1 MADTVT
7 YRPVTP
13 LVCPQCHALWLFW
26 PKEQSGLARD
36 SLNLRSPAACDY
48 CENATAD
55 QLHRMER
62 VGAELEASH
71 PVLEKLTRDI
81 ADAERRWRVAH
92 NVAMMLEAVAQA
104 AYTALD
110 DSEEFEGVGN
120 LIEHAI
126 SAANF
131 DALSEAFDAL
141 EDLPDNK
148 PGCTLSPPGR
158 ARWMLQQNVGTWH
171 SDDIAVFRFASAMR
185 EKMAKKRGEGYS
197 GWNDKDQC
205 PTERLQ
211 TMLDEHLAKGDP
223 VDVANFAMMLW
234 HRNAPTGPSMAEVIR
249 MKDYGDHREKAGIAV
264 TNAQAIAYRN
274 LLYWVLYHHQGGSSH
289 IGQPIRRALGIG
301 QYDAMTDEQIWLGK
315 CAGDPQRT
323 AHEAQATHGVWVD
336 GTEGG
341 AT

>member
-13 LVCPQCHALWLFW
+13 LVCPQCQALWLFW
-26 PKEQSGLARD
+26 PKEQSGLPHD

-62 VGAELEASH
+62 VGAKLEASH
-71 PVLEKLTRDI
+71 PVLEQQARAL
-81 ADAERRWRVAH
+81 ADAERRLRIVSDVSMLLHRVAD
-92 NVAMMLEAVAQA
+92 VAWS
-104 AYTALD
+104 ALD
-110 DSEEFEGVGN
+110 NSEELKWPDCRV
-120 LIEHAI
+120 HAI
-126 SAANF
+126 SGGHF
-131 DALSEAFDAL
+131 DLLSDAFDAL
-141 EDLPDNK
+141 EDLPDDK
-148 PGCTLSPPGR
+148 HGCTLSPAGR
-158 ARWMLQQNVGTWH
+158 ALWMLQQNVGAWH

-185 EKMAKKRGEGYS
+185 EKMTKKRDEGYG

-274 LLYWVLYHHQGGSSH
+274 LLYWVLYHHQGSSSH

-301 QYDAMTDEQIWLGK
+301 QHDAMTDEQIWLGK
-315 CAGDPQRT
+315 CAGAPQRT